1 MTSLDATT
9 AAAPLVA
16 PNGLAR
22 ELRAMLALAL
32 PLALTQ
38 LTQILVHTT
47 EVLLLGRLGPAPLA
61 AATLAAALFHSGL
74 MFGVGVVS
82 ATAPLI
88 AQARGA
94 HRPRQIPRIVRQG
107 LWVTVAI
114 TLPLIGL
121 LWFVRPLLEAMGQD
135 PHLLPMT
142 EAYMRRAIWGL
153 PFGVGFI
160 VLRSFIAAFARTR
173 AVLLAAILGAAV
185 NLPMSWL
192 LIFGGFGLAPEVRP
206 GPGSRWRLPS
216 R

>member
-47 EVLLLGRLGPAPLA
+47 EVLCWPAGPAPLA

-107 LWVTVAI
+107 LCLTTA
-114 TLPLIGL
+114 
-121 LWFVRPLLEAMGQD
+121 
-135 PHLLPMT
+135 
-142 EAYMRRAIWGL
+142 
-153 PFGVGFI
+153 
-160 VLRSFIAAFARTR
+160 
-173 AVLLAAILGAAV
+173 
-185 NLPMSWL
+185 
-192 LIFGGFGLAPEVRP
+192 
-206 GPGSRWRLPS
+206 PGSTRSKSGSPS
-216 R
+216 